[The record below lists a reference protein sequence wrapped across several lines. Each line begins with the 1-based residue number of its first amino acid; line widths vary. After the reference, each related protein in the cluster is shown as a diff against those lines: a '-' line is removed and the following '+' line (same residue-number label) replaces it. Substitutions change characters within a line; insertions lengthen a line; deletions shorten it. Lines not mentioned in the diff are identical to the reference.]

1 MTFRLI
7 SLSLAILAL
16 TAAPMT
22 AQQSS
27 KSKSK
32 DRFREKTEPS
42 RIEVKNVSVL
52 NGPGNE
58 HSLAFFQNGIV
69 YGSGNVDQTPFQFSF
84 LSPGGQ
90 FSAPSKF
97 EVSVQYPLSPQGV
110 TFSRDGQT
118 AFFTCAIA
126 PKSAAETAVRTKIYS
141 AARAAKGWSELVE
154 LPLNGDGFSC
164 QNPNLSADGNTLYFA
179 SDRPG
184 GHGGFDIWMCSRTA
198 AGQPWSEPVNLGPL
212 VNTAQNEDYPYLS
225 AAGILYF
232 SSTGHNHNMGGYDLF
247 YCEISSPAPAV
258 VALGSPFN
266 TPFDDFGFILNDDG
280 QQGFFLSNRPGSVGQ
295 NDIFSFGLIN

>member
-7 SLSLAILAL
+7 LLPLCIGLS
-16 TAAPMT
+16 AAPLS

-42 RIEVKNVSVL
+42 HIEVKNVAAL
-52 NGPGNE
+52 NTPGHE

-69 YGSGNVDQTPFQFSF
+69 YGPGADDQLPFQFSF

-90 FSAPSKF
+90 FSAPTPF
-97 EVSVQYPLSPQGV
+97 EIVADFPLLPDAV
-110 TFSRDGQT
+110 TFSHDNQT
-118 AFFTCAIA
+118 AFFTCLILQHSTTESETRY
-126 PKSAAETAVRTKIYS
+126 KIFSAV
-141 AARAAKGWSELVE
+141 RAAKGWTELVE
-154 LPLNGDGFSC
+154 LPLNGEGFSC
-164 QNPNLSADGNTLYFA
+164 RYPSLSADGRTLYFS

-184 GHGGFDIWMCSRTA
+184 GQGGFDIWKCERGGD
-198 AGQPWSEPVNLGPL
+198 GQSWTDPVNLGPL
-212 VNTAQNEDYPYLS
+212 VNTPQNEDYPFIS

-232 SSTGHNHNMGGYDLF
+232 SSTGHRHNQGGYDIF

-258 VALGSPFN
+258 VSLNSPFN

-280 QQGFFLSNRPGSVGQ
+280 QQGFFLSNRPGSVGL
-295 NDIFSFGLIN
+295 NDIYSFGLTN